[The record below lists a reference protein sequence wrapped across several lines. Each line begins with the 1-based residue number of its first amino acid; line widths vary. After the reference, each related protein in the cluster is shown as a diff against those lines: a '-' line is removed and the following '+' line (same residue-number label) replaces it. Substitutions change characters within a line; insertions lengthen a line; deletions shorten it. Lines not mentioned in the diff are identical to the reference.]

1 MKIKKV
7 ILLIGDIII
16 LYAALAIALTI
27 RYRGFDLLTLKTH
40 LLPFTII
47 YLFWMIIFYIHN
59 LYDLD
64 IAKNNTIFY
73 SALLR
78 ALLINIAFTIV
89 FFYFAPQVSK
99 INIAPKTN
107 LLLTTL
113 VFIILSLLWR
123 NIFNRFAGSTAL
135 NINTAVIGHNIQ
147 VLELAKEIIKNP
159 QLGYKINLIIKHEEN
174 GDVQDL
180 DKLGL
185 ENIET
190 KTGLDNLRETLVQ
203 RKITT
208 AIVAP
213 EIYRSPEL
221 IQSLFDCLRHK
232 IDFINLPGFYEKIAQ
247 KVPVSMINQV
257 WFLENISQRQR
268 GFYEFFKRIFDFFMG
283 IALLTASLPLWP
295 IIALIVKLSSPGP
308 VFYKQMRIGQG
319 GNPFRV
325 IKFRSMYANDP
336 SGGCEKNTGPK
347 MAEEND
353 PRATKFGRFLRKTR
367 FDELPQLWN
376 VIKGEMSFIGPR
388 AERPEFHE
396 ELKRQIPFYQERY
409 LIKPGLSGWAQ
420 IKHGYSSSI
429 ADNFEKIQYDLYYIK
444 NRSFFFDLSIILKTI
459 NTILRGGGR

>member
-1 MKIKKV
+1 MKIKKI
-7 ILLIGDIII
+7 ILIIGDIII

-27 RYRGFDLLTLKTH
+27 RYRGFDLLTFKNH

-47 YLFWMIIFYIHN
+47 YLFWIIVFYIHN

-64 IAKNNTIFY
+64 IAKNNAIFY
-73 SALLR
+73 SALMR
-78 ALLINIAFTIV
+78 ALLINVAFTV
-89 FFYFAPQVSK
+89 AFFYVAPQFSEVS
-99 INIAPKTN
+99 ISPKTN

-113 VFIILSLLWR
+113 VFIVLSLFWR
-123 NIFNRFAGSTAL
+123 NMFNRFAGSTAL
-135 NINTAVIGHNIQ
+135 NINTAVIGHNLQ

-159 QLGYKINLIIKHEEN
+159 QLGYRINLIIKHEKN
-174 GDVQDL
+174 GDIKDW

-185 ENIET
+185 TNIET
-190 KTGLDNLRETLVQ
+190 RIGLDNLREVLVQ

-221 IQSLFDCLRHK
+221 IQNLFDCLRHK

-247 KVPVSMINQV
+247 KVPVSAINQI

-268 GFYEFFKRIFDFFMG
+268 RFYEFSKRFFDFFAA

-295 IIALIVKLSSPGP
+295 IIALIIKLESPGP
-308 VFYKQMRIGQG
+308 VFYKQIRTGQG
-319 GNPFRV
+319 GKPFKM
-325 IKFRSMYANDP
+325 IKFRSMIKDA
-336 SGGCEKNTGPK
+336 EKDGPK
-347 MAEEND
+347 MAQKND
-353 PRATKFGRFLRKTR
+353 PRVTKFGRFLRKSR
-367 FDELPQLWN
+367 FDELPQLCN

-396 ELKRQIPFYQERY
+396 ELKQRIPFYQERY

-420 IKHGYSSSI
+420 IKYGYSSSI
-429 ADNFEKIQYDLYYIK
+429 EDNFEKIQYDLYYIK
-444 NRSFFFDLSIILKTI
+444 NRSFFFDLGIILKTI
-459 NTILRGGGR
+459 NIILKGGGR